1 VALLACASSGSDQQ
15 SSATLAL
22 GAFTTPREA
31 YRKILP
37 AFAAE
42 WQSNTG
48 QSLTF
53 EESYLGSGAQARAIA
68 GGFEADIA
76 ALSLEPDVETLVKA
90 GLITH
95 DWKSRALGGMITQS
109 IVVIAVRPG
118 NPKNIKSWD
127 DLRKPGIKVVA
138 PNPRTSGGAM
148 WNVAA
153 IYGAA
158 LRGLTSAPAGDSSA
172 AEQLLREILGNIV
185 IMDKGA
191 RESIITFEG
200 GVGDAAITYENEVL
214 VAQSA
219 GKPMDLVIPRGTIR
233 VENPIA
239 IVDVYA
245 KERGT
250 MQLSEAFIEFL
261 TSAPA
266 QRIFAETGLRPVQ
279 PSVAAEFKAKYAD
292 VPDLFTVADL
302 GGWPVVTQ
310 TLFGANGVFERAAAR
325 QTVTQ

>member
-42 WQSNTG
+42 WQSKTG

-172 AEQLLREILGNIV
+172 AEQLLREILSNIV

-200 GVGDAAITYENEVL
+200 GVGDAAITYENEAL
-214 VAQSA
+214 VAKSA
-219 GKPMDLVIPRGTIR
+219 GKPIDFVIPRGTIR
-233 VENPIA
+233 IDNPIGV
-239 IVDVYA
+239 VDVYA

-250 MQLSEAFIEFL
+250 LQIAEGFVQFL
-261 TSAPA
+261 TTEPA
-266 QRIFAETGLRPVQ
+266 QRIFAETGLRPVDA
-279 PSVAAEFKAKYAD
+279 SVAAAFKEKYPD
-292 VPDLFTVADL
+292 VPDLFTIADM
-302 GGWPVVTQ
+302 GGWPIVTER
-310 TLFGANGVFERAAAR
+310 LFAPNGVFERAVAR
-325 QTVTQ
+325 RSAQQ